1 MQTLLRSPLCCLCFA
16 PGGRGLPSITHPARH
31 AWGSCVPAAA
41 EASGLR
47 RAGDKPG
54 GGQPG
59 RAPHQQARGAKPGC
73 PAGCRDLRAPLPRG
87 AVPPPSE
94 PPPPPSPLPGYK
106 GRRGC
111 PGPLLARCHG
121 RAALRGAP
129 GGAARLPRRTVGGG
143 RRARPG
149 FPRPQGASPGGPGRG
164 GGGGAVGGGSG
175 GLAASETDQLHG
187 GAAGD
192 AGAGLPG
199 HHVPRHLPAGEAGRR
214 HADPRVPHPGEGR
227 RSRRAAPHRP
237 GPPPLARPHRRPSLP
252 RSGSRTGA
260 PSPAASGDRPAPAP
274 PSRRRRRATRSR
286 PASPPCAPRSGP
298 AAPSPAWRP
307 RSSRSRRRGRPPASG
322 RRPPPSPP
330 APASRG
336 SRPAGPEEPR
346 SPPWPGRPTTRRP
359 APSAGSTRPCR
370 TPRTPAAT
378 RSRARSGRRTPSAPS
393 EPSERRRGRDPAPG
407 GGVLELRPRR

>member
-227 RSRRAAPHRP
+227 RSRRAAPP
-237 GPPPLARPHRRPSLP
+237 GA
-252 RSGSRTGA
+252 
-260 PSPAASGDRPAPAP
+260 APA
-274 PSRRRRRATRSR
+274 R
-286 PASPPCAPRSGP
+286 
-298 AAPSPAWRP
+298 
-307 RSSRSRRRGRPPASG
+307 
-322 RRPPPSPP
+322 PPSPP
-330 APASRG
+330 PLSPQVWFQNRRAKSRRQRGPPRTGPAVPPP
-336 SRPAGPEEPR
+336 PAGYPQPPRFAALRPPERPR
-346 SPPWPGRPTTRRP
+346 CALSGLAPPIVQIKEEGSTPGEWPPAAAFPPGPGFEGFPPGRSGGAEVAALAGPPHYPP
-359 APSAGSTRPCR
+359 ARAFCGQYSPVSDAEDTSGYSESGSEWEEN
-370 TPRTPAAT
+370 ALGAF
-378 RSRARSGRRTPSAPS
+378 RA
-393 EPSERRRGRDPAPG
+393 
-407 GGVLELRPRR
+407 L